1 MTNRWLAL
9 VGALG
14 GCCVAL
20 AAYAASPQ
28 WDSSVAIVDSV
39 DPHRQA
45 TVTASGALKVDA
57 SGGGVGTT
65 AVTQSGTW
73 TVQPGNT
80 ANTTPWLVQPVPGAA
95 NGAATYFVQPAASDN
110 HVVIK
115 AGAGTVY
122 GVTVFNN
129 SGTVNYLRLYDATTG
144 FNGCNSAT
152 NLVTQI
158 QIPAST
164 SVGGAAVPF
173 PAGMLFGTGISICIT
188 SGYAT
193 TDTTNATASAMS
205 VTVSYK

>member
-1 MTNRWLAL
+1 MPNKWIALAC
-9 VGALG
+9 ALG
-14 GCCVAL
+14 GVCVAI
-20 AAYAASPQ
+20 AAQAASPVVNET
-28 WDSSVAIVDSV
+28 VAIVDPTTPSQ
-39 DPHRQA
+39 QA
-45 TVTASGALKVDA
+45 TVTSAGALKVDGSA
-57 SGGGVGTT
+57 AGSG
-65 AVTQSGTW
+65 
-73 TVQPGNT
+73 TVQPI
-80 ANTTPWLVQPVPGAA
+80 PGAT
-95 NGAATYFVQPAASDN
+95 GGTSTYFVQPAASDN

-129 SGTVNYLRLYDATTG
+129 SGTINYLRLYDATTG

-152 NLVTQI
+152 NLKTQI

-173 PAGMLFGTGISICIT
+173 PLGMAFATGISICIS

-205 VTVSYK
+205 VTVSYL